1 MRVNMDDGSDI
12 AVDMG
17 PLIDCVFLLLIFFLV
32 SSTMK
37 KPEMEMP
44 VDLPE
49 PAVSALANAD
59 QNPALITID
68 KAGLFYMGGIPI
80 GQSELHRRLKEISST
95 DPDTHI
101 RIDVDRDSPSRS
113 LVQLLDLCSFEGLK
127 NYALHTRSEGLAK
140 LNRQ

>member
-37 KPEMEMP
+37 KPEMEIK

-49 PAVSALANAD
+49 PAISAQANAD
-59 QNPALITID
+59 REPAVIAID
-68 KAGLFYMGGIPI
+68 KAGQFYMKGVPV
-80 GQSELHRRLKEISST
+80 GQSELHRKLKEFAAA
-95 DPDTHI
+95 DVETHI
-101 RIDVDRDSPSRS
+101 RIDVDRESPSRC
-113 LVQLLDLCSFEGLK
+113 LVQLLDLCAFEGLK
-127 NYALHTRSEGLAK
+127 NYALHTRSEEPMTFK
-140 LNRQ
+140 